1 MCGIIGYTGLKP
13 VSDILYN
20 GLKCLEYRGYDSAGM
35 ATLDKGELDARHV
48 VGGVDGLGKRLKQK
62 PLSGIV
68 GIAHTRWATHG
79 APSELNAHPHLDE
92 AGTFAL
98 VHNGIVENYTEI
110 KADLQKKGVKF
121 TSETDT
127 ETLVQLIGWI
137 YRNNGQDLLGS
148 VRQALKQVRGSFAMG
163 LICKDE
169 PATLVAAR
177 RGSPLLLGLGEGEY
191 FIASDGSAIVEHT
204 NQVVYLNDD
213 ELVYINPEG
222 YRITTLD
229 EEAVERPVKKLE
241 MSFEEIQLN
250 GYDHFMQKEMF
261 EQPDSLRAVL
271 KGRVDSGRGEVQLR
285 GLANLDGDYTGCKR
299 ILASACGTAFYAGLI
314 GEYLFEALARV
325 PTEVEY
331 ASEMRYRNPIIE
343 KKGDLGVV
351 ISQSGETADTLAAL
365 SEMQDRGAKVVGIVN
380 AVGSTIARDTDAG
393 VYLNIGPEIGVAS
406 TKAFTGQV
414 AVLTMMAIH
423 LGRTK
428 GVLAKE
434 EAWAL
439 LDGLTQVPEKIEAAL
454 ELDGQIKKLAKKL
467 NKHDNWLY
475 LGRGVSYPV
484 ALEGALKLKEI
495 SYIHAEGMPAAEMKH
510 GPIALIDEN
519 MPVVFVVPQDHTYE
533 KVLSNIEEVRGRHG
547 LVVAVANRKDPE
559 LDRLCEDVLYVPE
572 TDPLLSPLVTTVPL
586 QLLAYHAAVLRG
598 HNVDKPRN
606 LAKSVTVE

>member
-13 VSDILYN
+13 VSEILFN

-35 ATLDKGELDARHV
+35 ATLDQGELDARHV
-48 VGGVDGLGKRLKQK
+48 VGGVDGLGENLEQK

-79 APSELNAHPHLDE
+79 VASQTNAHPHLDE
-92 AGTFAL
+92 SNTFAL

-110 KADLQKKGVKF
+110 KADLEEKGVEF
-121 TSETDT
+121 SSETDT
-127 ETLVQLIGWI
+127 ETLVQLIGWL

-177 RGSPLLLGLGEGEY
+177 RDSPLLLGLGQGEY
-191 FIASDGSAIVEHT
+191 FIASDGSAIIEHT
-204 NQVVYLNDD
+204 DQVVYLNDD

-222 YRITTLD
+222 YQITDLD
-229 EEAVERPVKKLE
+229 GESIEGPAKRLE
-241 MSFEEIQLN
+241 MSFEQIQLN
-250 GYDHFMQKEMF
+250 GHDHFMQKEMF
-261 EQPDSLRAVL
+261 EQPEALKSVI
-271 KGRVDSGRGEVQLR
+271 KGRVDASRGEVQLR
-285 GLANLDGDYTGCKR
+285 GLKNLDGDYTGCKR
-299 ILASACGTAFYAGLI
+299 IIVSACGTAFYAGLI
-314 GEYLFEALARV
+314 GEYLFEELARV

-331 ASEMRYRNPIIE
+331 ASELRYRNPIVE
-343 KKGDLGVV
+343 DGALGIV
-351 ISQSGETADTLAAL
+351 ISQSGETADTREAMR
-365 SEMQDRGAKVVGIVN
+365 EVQNRGAKVVGIVN
-380 AVGSTIARDTDAG
+380 AVGSTIARDTDSG

-423 LGRTK
+423 LGRSK
-428 GVLAKE
+428 GILAKE
-434 EAWAL
+434 EAWKL
-439 LDGLTQVPEKIEAAL
+439 LDGLTQVPEKVEQAL
-454 ELDGQIKKLAKKL
+454 ALDEQIKDLAKKL
-467 NKHDNWLY
+467 NQRDNWLY
-475 LGRGVSYPV
+475 LGRGVSFPV

-510 GPIALIDEN
+510 GPIALIDAN

-547 LVVAVANRKDPE
+547 RVVAVANRPDRQ

-572 TDPLLSPLVTTVPL
+572 TNPLLSPLVTTIPL